1 MRRGLSGFALIVLA
15 FFATTW
21 VLAADEPPR
30 PTGPAEPPSS
40 SGAVTTVTDAAGNRV
55 SPATVAAAPRH
66 GVEPESERGRVEVQ
80 RGRAWWPY
88 ASTLPPYT
96 AIDKRV
102 EAMTEDEIVVN
113 GVAALDVH
121 NPGAAH
127 GKMPK
132 DLLLEPGSQSARAEG
147 FYLVKIKGFTR
158 TQSEVD
164 ALEAAGAVL
173 GEYLNVNTY
182 IARIP
187 SRSLAAVKRLTFV
200 SFVGDYHPA
209 YKISPRIGLEGIP
222 WGEAFDAATGQAKPW
237 VLDITLHTGAD
248 LGEVQDALSRLG
260 LTPKGEDSLVSE
272 ELTVLSVAA
281 SPDQIPSLAK
291 IPGVK
296 RLAEKTYPRLNASSS
311 SPSAIPMILQ
321 NNGAFTTSTAAGWKL
336 WNAGLDGNASGTAQ
350 IVTMMD
356 TGLNTSMEHFAQ
368 DTAGVG
374 TVGPTHRKVVGYDN
388 YGGDV
393 CVTSYN
399 LLDGGHGTW
408 TSQHAVGSIS
418 NMTSNP
424 DTVNTPPEYYDN
436 GIARDAKVYFQDI
449 GTSTGSL
456 SPPIDI
462 SLPVGAAIAK
472 GSYVQNH
479 SWGSPTPTY
488 DSRADNFDT
497 ALFNNP
503 NFVMTVSAGNSGAGG
518 TSTINDTCTAK
529 NVICVGGADAAN
541 YNQLFI
547 DCLWDGLAACS
558 SADLGSSRG
567 PVPSSGR
574 TKPDILGF
582 MAFSATVGGEVE
594 AGERPA
600 GMCQTDV
607 TKNVYW
613 DWTNINNFGGT
624 SFSAPEVAG
633 LAALVRDYFLAGYYP
648 GGSPVPA
655 NAITPSGSL
664 VKAVILASGEDMLT
678 TASPQTSVAIG
689 KRYSSDVGYGRAN
702 LPGALHVGSSPPF
715 LWVQNNDALGDGSTK
730 SFYYTISSNSIPL
743 RVMMVYY
750 DASGDVLQKDAD
762 LKVTIGG
769 NVYWG
774 NNFSGGWSTSAT
786 ATRDHTNNTEGVFLD
801 AAHGLPA
808 SGTVQVDVLGY
819 NDPGGM
825 NYSLVVVGDVAAQNV
840 TQVYLDQAKY
850 NCAQTVNVTVNDGS
864 ASSPVSVTLTSRN
877 AASAVIDT
885 QTVTCSGSGGV
896 FTGSITTGSGITVAD
911 GGTLTATYLAVTPAV
926 ANISCQ
932 LVAND
937 GGFIIQGGCD
947 NNAAGTDIVTGPL
960 SNGASNEFYNKYM
973 DGGEYTAYTF
983 GFTNQTGV
991 PLTDVWVSLSFSGAG
1006 ASKMTVLN
1014 NPVRV
1019 GAVPAGALTG
1029 AVFQVYTDPSVAGLT
1044 DVDFNFDIT
1053 SAADGYPTPRRL
1065 TQVQSL
1071 QTDDVISRQSQCS
1084 TFNTGLSPWYEDG
1097 VTHTSKILNPW
1108 RWIGGAATPATVG
1121 SENRIDGACGNATAN
1136 AGAMVGNS
1144 ATTTANNFTLSSD
1157 SFLLLNFQPALRGNA
1172 PNGQPYHYVWKWH
1185 SFYHASELL
1194 SNQGGV
1200 WGSFYNDKWNNSINP
1215 TGDQALGFPI
1225 SVAYYYHTIF
1235 DYVGTWNWETANTG
1249 TPDDPRLGP
1258 SSGGAPNQLFI
1269 TFGSSVTGLA
1279 TNSTYF
1285 AYGHEHGD
1293 AFWWTGQTTHP
1304 ARRDIALDNDRLV
1317 YDEYYRAAQAGASC
1331 GGGQVGQVAF
1341 DRYAYDDCPASTA
1354 VISVVDGNA
1363 VAPLQV
1369 TVTSPGTGDSEV
1381 VTLTGTGPYFSGTL
1395 TLNTTTGIGA
1405 NNGVLFVLPSETLS
1419 ATYTDGSPAGSTTAY
1434 ALTGCT
1440 GGSVA
1445 FTSSTLVSEN
1455 GDGDSIPDN
1464 NETITLDIAI
1474 KNSMATDLANAKVQI
1489 FTTTPGTVD
1498 CIPDD
1503 QALYGTVAAGATVT
1517 NPTSDR
1523 FTFHVAPAV
1532 ACTDWQNPPKA
1543 SFVVVITGTG
1553 LDGSASLQTF
1563 GFDLDL
1569 DTTGTGGSYTLTQN
1583 FNTDPGWQTG
1593 ATPDDEG
1600 CTEVYSNSFHW
1611 CAACG
1616 NAGGGYGAW
1625 IGNSAFGTAG
1635 QNYDET
1641 YDSSTLYSPLLV
1653 ANGTVT
1659 LQFSVA
1665 YRTESP
1671 YDGSAVQY
1679 NVADTGWSYLGYATP
1694 AQMATTTSNYCSPLA
1709 TGVTAWSG
1717 TGVSWT
1723 TTDAPGVVASSGQTV
1738 QFRWR
1743 LGSDSAAGGTGYGG
1757 YGVDNVVITGLKQTL
1772 VCEPTRNTGLPG
1784 CGPACNAPSAL
1795 TNNTAADLS
1804 AAADTGVQVNWA
1816 QDAGNWGDS
1825 GSGTR
1830 TYDVLRDGSPIATGI
1845 AYGTTT
1851 YTDTTG
1857 VNGTPYNYSVR
1868 YNNGC
1873 GMSATTAG
1881 ASAADNVCVAPP
1893 EVDNSVFV
1901 SKSGTDAVITFNLAT
1916 GATWSDVL
1924 KGLVSSLPVGPG
1936 GGDETCLANQTA
1948 LLSVT
1953 DVEVPGVGVGF
1964 WYLVR
1969 GGNACGAGTYGYQ
1982 SANGVPSTQRVST
1995 TCP

>member
-15 FFATTW
+15 LIATTW
-21 VLAADEPPR
+21 ALAADEPPR
-30 PTGPAEPPSS
+30 PTGPAAPPSA
-40 SGAVTTVTDAAGNRV
+40 SGAVTAVTDAAGNPV
-55 SPATVAAAPRH
+55 SPAAVAAAPRR
-66 GVEPESERGRVEVQ
+66 GVEPQSERGRAEVQ
-80 RGRAWWPY
+80 RGRSWWPY
-88 ASTLPPYT
+88 ASALPPYT
-96 AIDKRV
+96 AVDQRA
-102 EAMTEDEIVVN
+102 ETMTEDEILVN
-113 GVAALDVH
+113 GVAALDVR
-121 NPGAAH
+121 NPEAAH
-127 GKMPK
+127 SRMPK
-132 DLLLEPGSQSARAEG
+132 DLLLEAGSQLSQAEG
-147 FYLVKIKGFTR
+147 FYLVKIKGMTR
-158 TQSEVD
+158 TQNEVD

-173 GEYLNVNTY
+173 GEYLNINTY
-182 IARIP
+182 VARIP
-187 SRSLAAVKRLTFV
+187 SGSFSSVKRLPFV
-200 SFVGDYHPA
+200 TFVGDYHPA
-209 YKISPRIGLEGIP
+209 YKIGPRIGLESIP
-222 WGEAFDAATGQAKPW
+222 WGEAFEAATGQSKPW
-237 VLDITLHTGAD
+237 VFDVTLHKGAD
-248 LGEVQDALSRLG
+248 VTAVLVALGRLG
-260 LTPKGEDSLVSE
+260 LAPKSEESLSSE

-296 RLAEKTYPRLNASSS
+296 RLAEKTYPRLMASST
-311 SPSAIPMILQ
+311 SPAAIPMILQ
-321 NNGAFTTSTAAGWKL
+321 NNGAFTTSTASGWKL

-350 IVTMMD
+350 VVTVMD
-356 TGLNTSMEHFAQ
+356 TGLNTNMEHFAQ
-368 DTAGVG
+368 DTVSVG

-393 CVTSYN
+393 CVNAYTTA
-399 LLDGGHGTW
+399 DGGHGTW

-418 NMTSNP
+418 NMTANP

-449 GTSTGSL
+449 GVAGGSL
-456 SPPIDI
+456 APPLDM
-462 SLPVGAAIAK
+462 SLAVAAAIAK

-479 SWGSPTPTY
+479 SWGANTPTY
-488 DSRADNFDT
+488 DTRADNFDT
-497 ALFNNP
+497 TLFNNP
-503 NFVMTVSAGNSGAGG
+503 NFVMTVSAGNSGAAGA
-518 TSTINDTCTAK
+518 STINDSCTAK

-541 YNQLFI
+541 YTSLFI

-558 SADLGSSRG
+558 ANDLGSSRG
-567 PVPSSGR
+567 PVVGSGR

-582 MAFSATVGGEVE
+582 MAFSAPVGGEVE

-600 GMCQTDV
+600 AMCQTDV

-613 DWTNINNFGGT
+613 DWTNQNNFGGT

-633 LAALVRDYFLAGYYP
+633 LAAIVRDYFLAGFYP
-648 GGSPVPA
+648 GGSANPA
-655 NAITPSGSL
+655 NALTPSGSL
-664 VKAVILASGEDMLT
+664 VKAVILASGEDMIT
-678 TASPQTSVAIG
+678 TASPQTSIAIA
-689 KRYSSDVGYGRAN
+689 KRYGSDVGYGRAN

-730 SFYYTISSNSIPL
+730 TFYYTINGNSLPL
-743 RVMMVYY
+743 RVMMTYY

-762 LKVTIGG
+762 LKVTIGA

-774 NNFSGGWSTSAT
+774 NNFSGGWSTAAT

-808 SGTVQVDVLGY
+808 SGTIQVDVIGF

-840 TQVYLDQAKY
+840 TQVYLDQSRY
-850 NCAQTVNVTVNDGS
+850 NCAQNVNVTVNDAS
-864 ASSPVSVTLTSRN
+864 ATSPVSVTLTSRN

-885 QTVTCSGSGGV
+885 QTVSCTGSGGV
-896 FTGSITTGSGITVAD
+896 FTGSITTGSGIAVVD
-911 GGTLTATYLAVTPAV
+911 GGTITATYAAVTPAV
-926 ANISCQ
+926 ATISCQ
-932 LVAND
+932 LAAND
-937 GGFIIQGGCD
+937 GGTILEGGCD
-947 NNAAGTDIVTGPL
+947 NNAAGTDMVAGPL

-973 DGGEYTAYTF
+973 DGGEYTSYTF

-991 PLTDVWVSLSFSGAG
+991 ALTDVYVSLSFSGAG

-1044 DVDFNFDIT
+1044 DVNFDFDIT
-1053 SAADGYPTPRRL
+1053 SPADGYPAPKRL

-1071 QTDDVISRQSQCS
+1071 QADDSISRQSQCT
-1084 TFNTGLSPWYEDG
+1084 TFNTALTPWYESG
-1097 VTHTSKILNPW
+1097 VTHTTGTVLNPW
-1108 RWIGGAATPATVG
+1108 RWTGAATTPATVS
-1121 SENRIDGACGNATAN
+1121 SENRVDGACGNATAN

-1144 ATTTANNFTLSSD
+1144 ATTTNFSASSD
-1157 SFLLLNFQPALRGNA
+1157 SFLLQKFQPALVGNA

-1185 SFYHASELL
+1185 SFYHASEVLG
-1194 SNQGGV
+1194 NQGGV
-1200 WGSFYNDKWNNSINP
+1200 WGGFYNDKWNSAVNP

-1225 SVAYYYHTIF
+1225 AVAYYYHTIF

-1269 TFGSSVTGLA
+1269 TFGASVTGLA
-1279 TNSTYF
+1279 TAGTYF

-1293 AFWWTGQTTHP
+1293 VYWWNGQTTHP
-1304 ARRDIALDNDRLV
+1304 ARRDIALDNERLV
-1317 YDEYYRAAQAGASC
+1317 YDEYYKAAQAGASC
-1331 GGGQVGQVAF
+1331 GGGGQVGQVAF

-1354 VISVVDGNA
+1354 VISVVDANA
-1363 VAPLQV
+1363 VAPIQV
-1369 TVTSPGTGDSEV
+1369 TVTSPGTGDSEI
-1381 VTLTGTGPYFSGTL
+1381 VTLTGTAPYFSGTL

-1419 ATYTDGSPAGSTTAY
+1419 ATYTDGSPAGSTTAN

-1445 FTSSTLVSEN
+1445 FMSSTVVSEN
-1455 GDGDSIPDN
+1455 GDGDNIPDN
-1464 NETITLDIAI
+1464 NETVTLDIAI
-1474 KNSMATDLANAKVQI
+1474 KNSMGTDLTNAKVKI
-1489 FTTTPGTVD
+1489 YTTTPSTVD
-1498 CIPDD
+1498 CITDD

-1517 NPTSDR
+1517 NPSSDR
-1523 FTFHVAPAV
+1523 FTIHVAPAV
-1532 ACTDWQNPPKA
+1532 ACTDWQNSPKA
-1543 SFVVVITGTG
+1543 SFVVVITGTAF
-1553 LDGSASLQTF
+1553 DGSAALQTF
-1563 GFDLDL
+1563 GLDLDL
-1569 DTTGTGGSYTLTQN
+1569 DTTTTGGSYTLTQN
-1583 FNTDPGWQTG
+1583 FGTDPGWQTG

-1600 CTEVYSNSFHW
+1600 CTQPYSNNFHW
-1611 CAACG
+1611 CSVCG
-1616 NAGGGYGAW
+1616 NGGGGYGAW
-1625 IGNSAFGTAG
+1625 IGNSPFGTSG
-1635 QNYDET
+1635 QNYDLD

-1653 ANGTVT
+1653 ANGNVT

-1671 YDGSAVQY
+1671 YDGAVVQY
-1679 NVADTGWSYLGYATP
+1679 NVANTGWSYLANATP
-1694 AQMATTTSNYCSPLA
+1694 AQAPTTTGNYCSPLA
-1709 TGVTAWSG
+1709 TGVTAWTG

-1723 TTDAPGVVASSGQTV
+1723 ATDAPGVVASAGQTV

-1757 YGVDNVVITGLKQTL
+1757 FGVDNVVITGLKQTL

-1795 TNNTAADLS
+1795 TNNTAADLDPI
-1804 AAADTGVQVNWA
+1804 ADTGVQVSWA

-1857 VNGTPYNYSVR
+1857 VNGTSYSYSVR

-1873 GMSATTAG
+1873 GLNATTAG

-1893 EVDNSVFV
+1893 EVDNNVFV

-1924 KGLVSSLPVGPG
+1924 KGLLSSLPVGPG

-1953 DVEVPGVGVGF
+1953 DVEVPGSGAGF

-1969 GGNACGAGTYGYQ
+1969 GGITCGAGTYGYQ
-1982 SANGVPSTQRVST
+1982 AVNGVPSTQRVST